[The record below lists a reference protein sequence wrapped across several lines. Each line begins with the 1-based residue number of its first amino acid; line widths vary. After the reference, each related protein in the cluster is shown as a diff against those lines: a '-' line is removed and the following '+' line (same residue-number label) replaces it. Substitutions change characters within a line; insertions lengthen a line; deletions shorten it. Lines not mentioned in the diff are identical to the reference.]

1 MFIYEIATIKP
12 LTPKQAQIAAL
23 KKGVDSAKDRLDA
36 ERKKQKVAKA
46 QQKLQSAFG
55 SWP

>member
-1 MFIYEIATIKP
+1 MLVKEIATIKP

-46 QQKLQSAFG
+46 QQRLQTAVSAT
-55 SWP
+55 

>member
-1 MFIYEIATIKP
+1 MLVKEIATIKS

-46 QQKLQSAFG
+46 QQRLQTAVRAT
-55 SWP
+55 